1 MLELTCFTF
10 PASEEK
16 NNRKDFYWSEEAA
29 AVITCHIITVHSP
42 PDRQLSLPFP
52 LLHIRRSN
60 ALLYSMCFDG
70 VMLRFFQR
78 RRKQSARCVTVLRLC
93 FHQSN
98 VHEESS

>member
-42 PDRQLSLPFP
+42 PDRQLSAYLSLCSTF
-52 LLHIRRSN
+52 
-60 ALLYSMCFDG
+60 
-70 VMLRFFQR
+70 VE
-78 RRKQSARCVTVLRLC
+78 VTHDYYVL
-93 FHQSN
+93 
-98 VHEESS
+98 